1 MECHDLVRPFC
12 LFLAEMSGGIHQT
25 ERGWFCMDADGK
37 SPRTLLIIGQELAL
51 WRKSH
56 GYKTQEDFAHLVG
69 ISHRKVQRLERGER
83 LPAWEDIYRL
93 KEFMGV
99 EFEFFVTSE
108 MERDKPHSG
117 SKPMETR
124 LNHLIRR
131 LRMWYEN
138 SPYCEEKEDDM
149 DTLEHLMG
157 TIDRARKNY
166 K

>member
-1 MECHDLVRPFC
+1 MTWSG
-12 LFLAEMSGGIHQT
+12 LFAFSWLKCQGDSSNGKGGVLHGCRR
-25 ERGWFCMDADGK
+25 EKSEDAFNY
-37 SPRTLLIIGQELAL
+37 RQELAL

-157 TIDRARKNY
+157 TIDRSRKNY